1 MRLCVT
7 GTRGQVTSALQS
19 VQSPDVEVIALGR
32 PACDLADRGSVLA
45 AIEAARPDVVVN
57 AAAYTAVDQAET
69 ERERAFLINDI
80 GAGHVA
86 DAAARSGAPIIH
98 ISTDYVF
105 DGRKPTPYRED
116 DPVSP
121 VSVYGESKRAGEERV
136 LAANPRAVIL
146 RTSWVFSHEGGNF
159 LRTMLRLATDRDR
172 IRVVSDQFGAPTY
185 APDLAAACVTI
196 ARRLASEP
204 DNDDLHGLFHV
215 TGGGDTSW
223 AGFANAIFDAAR
235 ARGEKGA
242 DVEPIATSAY
252 PTPATRPANS
262 RLDGTRI
269 AEVYGVRLPHWADAM
284 NRCLDRLVS
293 RTAANRQDRCQPEDP
308 AKAAGDGNLL

>member
-7 GTRGQVTSALQS
+7 GTRGQVASALQGM
-19 VQSPDVEVIALGR
+19 QSPGVEVIALGR
-32 PACDLADRGSVLA
+32 PSCDLSDRASVLA

-69 ERERAFLINDI
+69 ERERAFLINDA

-86 DAAARSGAPIIH
+86 DAAASIGAPIIH

-105 DGRKPTPYRED
+105 DGRKPTPYGED

-121 VSVYGESKRAGEERV
+121 VSVYGASKRAGEERV
-136 LAANPRAVIL
+136 LAANPRAVVL
-146 RTSWVFSHEGGNF
+146 RTSWVFSHEGANF
-159 LRTMLRLATDRDR
+159 LRTMLRLAADRDL

-196 ARRLASEP
+196 ARGVASAP
-204 DNDDLHGLFHV
+204 ADRGLYGIFHV

-223 AGFANAIFDAAR
+223 AGFASAIFSAAR
-235 ARGEKGA
+235 ARGGKGA
-242 DVEPIATSAY
+242 DVQPIATAEY

-262 RLDGTRI
+262 RLDGGRI
-269 AEVYGVRLPHWADAM
+269 AAVHGIRLPHWADAM
-284 NRCLDRLVS
+284 GRCLDRLG
-293 RTAANRQDRCQPEDP
+293 RQ
-308 AKAAGDGNLL
+308 